1 MKTFDNNRFFTS
13 SEPLPTSINFDSK
26 LSKLHQF
33 LSSIKWS
40 ALKHLLSIKM
50 IMKKQLMFCK
60 TRLISSFT
68 VRSKVENGRSVV
80 EMLLALYKI
89 VSLSAP
95 RMIASSNKMA

>member
-26 LSKLHQF
+26 LSKLQF
-33 LSSIKWS
+33 LLS
-40 ALKHLLSIKM
+40 LKHLLSIKM